1 MLNWAPKY
9 SGRGH
14 SRPGHHSPKRQSWA
28 GIRGAGADYRS
39 LGQNQGLPASPLSP
53 ATPTPRTTRL
63 EHLVPVSTV
72 GRGRGLRVVFGLLED
87 RVVCVW
93 CGGSE
98 DGLGLRGR
106 DCPLNLESH
115 CHTHGHGTGGE
126 TEAKRSRDQPGSQ
139 EHRESTASPLGTL
152 FHLSRPGV
160 VPLGGG
166 LHPVS
171 GRVALLGNPPRS
183 RTFI

>member
-39 LGQNQGLPASPLSP
+39 LGQTQGLPASPLSP

-63 EHLVPVSTV
+63 EHLVPVSTA
-72 GRGRGLRVVFGLLED
+72 GRGRGLGVVFGLPED

-93 CGGSE
+93 CGASE
-98 DGLGLRGR
+98 DGLGLGGR
-106 DCPLNLESH
+106 DCPLNPSSYCPTTDH
-115 CHTHGHGTGGE
+115 YAGGE
-126 TEAKRSRDQPGSQ
+126 TEAWRHRDSFPS
-139 EHRESTASPLGTL
+139 GTL
-152 FHLSRPGV
+152 SHLSRPWALPPGSSHI
-160 VPLGGG
+160 L
-166 LHPVS
+166 L
-171 GRVALLGNPPRS
+171 VAEQPFWEVLLGVRLSPKAL
-183 RTFI
+183 